1 MKKVLL
7 ILLTLTSSAF
17 AQEFDLSGNWIT
29 ANSQGFLRFI
39 SMEND
44 YHYSSQEKFVFP
56 NRTLSHT
63 IDQHVVI
70 PKIDARSIQGRV
82 DFYDSRGCSFKNLP
96 VKIYFQTPEVV
107 NVLMTVPRYVVQRIS
122 TGPVNGYYR
131 PVYCTA
137 PGRYGRTPYQ
147 YICGSE
153 YVRPNVRVE
162 CRLLEHVEIPVQLER
177 AQYADI

>member
-1 MKKVLL
+1 MKKLIP
-7 ILLTLTSSAF
+7 ILLTLTSSAM
-17 AQEFDLSGNWIT
+17 AQEFDLAGNWVST
-29 ANSQGFLRFI
+29 TSQDLLRFI
-39 SMEND
+39 SMENNF
-44 YHYSSQEKFVFP
+44 HFSSQERFVFP

-70 PKIDARSIQGRV
+70 PKSYARSIQGSV
-82 DFYDSRGCSFKNLP
+82 NFYDSRGCSFKNLP
-96 VKIYFQTPEVV
+96 VKVYFETPEVV

-137 PGRYGRTPYQ
+137 PGRYGRTPHQ

-162 CRLLEHVEIPVQLER
+162 CRLLEHVELPVQLVR
-177 AQYADI
+177 TQDADI